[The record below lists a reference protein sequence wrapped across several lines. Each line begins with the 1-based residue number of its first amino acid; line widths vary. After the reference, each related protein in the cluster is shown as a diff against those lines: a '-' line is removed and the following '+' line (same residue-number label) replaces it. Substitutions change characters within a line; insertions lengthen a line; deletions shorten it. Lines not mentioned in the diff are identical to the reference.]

1 MIETQIA
8 HVVAAMPDNGETLR
22 QLKNSL
28 ENVKAVTMRGGKTIN
43 DPPHPNHVA
52 ERQPQ

>member
-8 HVVAAMPDNGETLR
+8 QVAAAMPDNGETLR

-28 ENVKAVTMRGGKTIN
+28 ENVKAVTTRGGKTTC
-43 DPPHPNHVA
+43 DPPHPNHA
-52 ERQPQ
+52 AKRQP